1 MTSSMTL
8 SLTTMWIALTRRSK
22 LRKTPQVMKMSLKT
36 MQNQSHEEKQRDTSK
51 MILNPFHQLK
61 SQAVMTSLSKK
72 GKNEII
78 LKRVLENLEIISE
91 RHKSL
96 TSRRNLSMILIKDK
110 ARIKILLFEIKKE
123 HIQVSSPLNLKEFP
137 HWWIWKSTNQELVR
151 RLTPQISFKPKTSI
165 SRLEVLKLT
174 TETELIRI
182 SQRILEDLIILGSL

>member
-1 MTSSMTL
+1 M
-8 SLTTMWIALTRRSK
+8 RRSK

-61 SQAVMTSLSKK
+61 SRAVMTSLSKK

-78 LKRVLENLEIISE
+78 LKRVQENLEIISG
-91 RHKSL
+91 RHKLL

-123 HIQVSSPLNLKEFP
+123 PIQVSSPLSLKEFP
-137 HWWIWKSTNQELVR
+137 L
-151 RLTPQISFKPKTSI
+151 
-165 SRLEVLKLT
+165 
-174 TETELIRI
+174 
-182 SQRILEDLIILGSL
+182 